1 MSEVEIRLYPI
12 VGHKNFTM
20 LERIQRTRID
30 VEVGIEFLDGYGKAA
45 SLEHGTK
52 RRRSKPFAER
62 GKNST
67 RDENESG
74 FSGHIYP
81 P

>member
-1 MSEVEIRLYPI
+1 
-12 VGHKNFTM
+12 M

-52 RRRSKPFAER
+52 RCRSKPFAER
-62 GKNST
+62 GKNSA

-74 FSGHIYP
+74 FSVHISSLDSPCPGKKTKKFHNPFY
-81 P
+81 